1 MTTIEQLKD
10 TYRFVGEDVEEY
22 LQNNKDLVDILMD
35 AVQPIQKIFGKPQLL
50 LEVIID
56 NDEELKDY
64 WECLFIIIKANCTLK
79 ESLDK
84 DDQLFTEWFEKY
96 ADVLDGRLNYI
107 VEPTNAK

>member
-1 MTTIEQLKD
+1 MTTIAQLKD

-22 LQNNKDLVDILMD
+22 LQNNKDLIDILME
-35 AVQPIQKIFGKPQLL
+35 AIQPIQNMFGNSQLL

-64 WECLFIIIKANCTLK
+64 WECLFIIINANCSLK

-96 ADVLDGRLNYI
+96 SDVIDGRLNYI
-107 VEPTNAK
+107 VEPTNVK